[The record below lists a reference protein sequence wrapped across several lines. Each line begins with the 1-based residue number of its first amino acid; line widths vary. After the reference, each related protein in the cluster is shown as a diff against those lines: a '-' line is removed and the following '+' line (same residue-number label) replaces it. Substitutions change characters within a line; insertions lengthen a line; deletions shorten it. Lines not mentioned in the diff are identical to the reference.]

1 MLKASPELRQCADAH
16 EQECITN
23 DSYEIKDLAQRDS
36 NIEYVVDIG
45 GNIGAFSRQVLNFF
59 PNAKIILCEPEPEL
73 MKYAKENTDNKLI
86 YIQKAIVGDS
96 ELKEVKFIVCKWQGN
111 HHVEG
116 RFNWDNYTPAGSQKV
131 GEITVEATTLSQI
144 IFNIRFPRIDLL
156 KIDTEGAEPEILKDI
171 KPWLKNVR
179 HLAIEWHSQKD
190 LVQIKD
196 ALMDTHNL
204 VITEGAFHEPSGAV
218 ANGNIVGELKTP
230 GQGFIPSRL
239 VKYSTTPAA
248 VTAFRSTAPA
258 GRCCGGDP
266 VFENNNWYCGTCK
279 RLIIT

>member
-23 DSYEIKDLAQRDS
+23 DSYGIKELSQRDS

-45 GNIGAFSRQVLNFF
+45 GNIGAFSRQILNFF
-59 PNAKIILCEPEPEL
+59 PNAKIMLCEPEPEL

-86 YIQKAIVGDS
+86 YVQKAIVGDHT
-96 ELKEVKFIVCKWQGN
+96 LKEVKFIVCKWQGN

-116 RFNWDNYTPAGSQKV
+116 RFNWDNYTPAGSEKI
-131 GEITVEATTLSQI
+131 GEIVVEADTLMHL
-144 IFNIRFPRIDLL
+144 IRLENFTRVDLL

-190 LVQIKD
+190 LVQIKEF
-196 ALMDTHNL
+196 LMDTHNL
-204 VITEGAFHEPSGAV
+204 VITEGAFKEPSGAV
-218 ANGNIVGELKTP
+218 ANGNIVAELKT
-230 GQGFIPSRL
+230 QGEGYTQPKLIKNQID
-239 VKYSTTPAA
+239 VTTLFKTVPAKG
-248 VTAFRSTAPA
+248 V
-258 GRCCGGDP
+258 CCGGTP

-279 RLIIT
+279 RLIVT